1 MAAMEEAWNEA
12 ENLSIGPPVG
22 HSVASAAIHFRHSS
36 SRGGDAGAFLDAKT
50 SLAHV
55 LGPQAPRVYESCVT
69 QHSQIRGCIM
79 KPRSKKFVRPVITPF
94 GEDADSAAVARIFAE
109 VDAGAGSDV
118 HVTVDFKITVH
129 PRHAR
134 GFAGAV
140 RELETSS
147 AELSDERLPDQQPD
161 APGDGSYIIGLFGTS
176 IPVSK
181 LKTRRRRL
189 GRRR

>member
-1 MAAMEEAWNEA
+1 M
-12 ENLSIGPPVG
+12 
-22 HSVASAAIHFRHSS
+22 
-36 SRGGDAGAFLDAKT
+36 
-50 SLAHV
+50 
-55 LGPQAPRVYESCVT
+55 
-69 QHSQIRGCIM
+69 
-79 KPRSKKFVRPVITPF
+79 
-94 GEDADSAAVARIFAE
+94 
-109 VDAGAGSDV
+109 
-118 HVTVDFKITVH
+118 HVTVDLKITVH

-161 APGDGSYIIGLFGTS
+161 AVGDGSYIIGLFGTP

>member
-1 MAAMEEAWNEA
+1 
-12 ENLSIGPPVG
+12 
-22 HSVASAAIHFRHSS
+22 
-36 SRGGDAGAFLDAKT
+36 
-50 SLAHV
+50 
-55 LGPQAPRVYESCVT
+55 
-69 QHSQIRGCIM
+69 M

-109 VDAGAGSDV
+109 VDAGAGPDV